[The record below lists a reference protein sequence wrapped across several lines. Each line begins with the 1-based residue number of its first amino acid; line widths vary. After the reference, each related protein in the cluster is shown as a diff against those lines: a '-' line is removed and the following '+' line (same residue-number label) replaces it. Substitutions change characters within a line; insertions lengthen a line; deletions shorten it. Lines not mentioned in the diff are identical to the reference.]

1 MNFEDDAHPYDP
13 PAGASGPDSVG
24 ARADLAL
31 ADAALV
37 AGRVRDRLLE
47 AILGR
52 DDVVD
57 LVVISLLAGGHVL
70 LEDFPGSGKTM
81 LARALG
87 EAIEPGPGAPDPAA
101 ADVRIAPF
109 RRIQFT
115 PDLLPSDITGVS
127 VFQPERGTFEFLP
140 GPVFAHIVLADEI
153 NRTSPKVQ
161 SALLEAMAE
170 RQVTVDNVTHP
181 LDALFLVIATQN
193 PLGLAGTFPLP
204 APQLDRFLFKVRMT
218 YIDREAELRVVS
230 TFRQRLHPAPSPL
243 PRAGRDALVAARG
256 ALEQHV
262 YVAPA
267 LEECLVDIARAL
279 REDERVAQG
288 ISTRALVQA
297 VPALQA
303 RALLRG
309 RDFVTT
315 GDIDDLAVPLFAH
328 RLALGPGTTDPLPIV
343 RDALRGPLE
352 AATRATLRR

>member
-1 MNFEDDAHPYDP
+1 MSFEENAP
-13 PAGASGPDSVG
+13 PVPDGLAPANVP
-24 ARADLAL
+24 APAPTRPDLAL

-47 AILGR
+47 AIVGR

-87 EAIEPGPGAPDPAA
+87 EAIEPGGEDP
-101 ADVRIAPF
+101 RIAAF

-181 LDALFLVIATQN
+181 LDPLFLVIATQN

-230 TFRQRLHPAPSPL
+230 TFRQRLHPGPSAL
-243 PRAGRDALVAARG
+243 PRAGRDALIAARA

-262 YVAPA
+262 HVAPA

-315 GDIDDLAVPLFAH
+315 EDLDHLAVPLFAH
-328 RLALGPGTTDPLPIV
+328 RLALGPGSTDPLPIV

-352 AATRATLRR
+352 TATRATLRR